1 MKPERKTRY
10 QTAYFRFATA
20 PFGAVN
26 RNLDAYGNGNS
37 LPNLVRNSAGR
48 CAAELYGRAVITDHK
63 HGVVV
68 RILKRTGSG
77 ITITDP
83 SKERQ

>member
-1 MKPERKTRY
+1 MKPARKTRY
-10 QTAYFRFATA
+10 QTAYFRFATTA
-20 PFGAVN
+20 FGAIN
-26 RNLDAYGNGNS
+26 RNPDAYGNGNS
-37 LPNLVRNSAGR
+37 LPNLIRNSAGR
-48 CAAELYGRAVITDHK
+48 CAVEFYGRAVITDHK

-77 ITITDP
+77 ITITNP

>member
-10 QTAYFRFATA
+10 QTAYFRFATT

-26 RNLDAYGNGNS
+26 RNPDAYGNGHS
-37 LPNLVRNSAGR
+37 LSNLIRNSAGR
-48 CAAELYGRAVITDHK
+48 CAVEFYGRAVITDHK
-63 HGVVV
+63 HGTIV
-68 RILKRTGSG
+68 RILKRTGGG